1 LVPASINDIISSFH
15 REGKAIKQI
24 MSNQKKKQNNGK
36 GIAKTTPMM
45 EQFLKLKEAH
55 FEYLLFYRMGD
66 FYELFFDDAVKAS
79 AALDITLTKR
89 GKHMGEDIPMCGVPV
104 HAAEN
109 YLSRLISKG
118 FKVAVCEQMENPAEA
133 KKRGNKSV
141 VKRDVIRLVTP
152 GTITEENLLDAR
164 SHNYLA
170 ALSQARGN
178 YALSWLEI
186 TTGEFFVSSL
196 AVSNLDAELGRLN
209 LGEMIVPFSLI
220 DNEQIADVLNDWQ
233 HIISPIENSFF
244 DSAEA
249 EKQLMDLFEVSVLD
263 GIGSFGRAELAAC
276 GALINYLQE
285 TQKGKLPKLRYPKLV
300 FEENS
305 MMIDSATRRNLELNR
320 TLSGEKK
327 GSLLS
332 TIDETITGAGARLLG
347 NYLNAPLTDPKKIN
361 KRLDLVEY
369 FLNLESLRID
379 IRNLFKSCPDLERSM
394 SRLAVRRGGPRDLA
408 AVRDALDQANK
419 IKQKINTCLLKTE
432 DSLGGYYNELEAAL
446 SKFSNH
452 SHIIDELHRALLAD
466 LPVLIRDG
474 NFIAKGYN
482 LKLDEFQILKSESKK
497 LIAALESNYKK
508 KTAINGLKVKYNNV
522 LGYFVE
528 VTALHAEK
536 LMTSP
541 LNEEFIHRQTLANV
555 VRFNTSELA
564 NLAGKI
570 GHAADHALNLEHEIF
585 EKLVIKVINNWEN
598 IIQVASALARL
609 DVGAALAQLAAENN
623 YKRPQVDDSLAFD
636 IKGGRHPVVEGSIKK
651 SLEGKFVANDCD
663 LGEENRLW
671 LITGPNMAGKSTF
684 LRQNALIAVLA
695 QMGSFVPARKAHIGV
710 VDRLFSRVG
719 ASDDLARGRSTFMVE
734 MIETAA
740 ILNQSSKKSLVILDE
755 IGRGTSTYDGLS
767 IAWAAAEHLHE
778 VNKARG
784 LFATHYHEM
793 TALASKLENLALHFM
808 KVKEWEGKVIFLHEV
823 AEGAADRSYGIQVA
837 KLAGLPNVVV
847 ERATQVLNILEQVG
861 VNGQSVAQGQKM
873 DTLNTDLPLFSAV
886 QEKMANIKPDF
897 SELERAMK
905 DVRPDE
911 LSPKEALDMLYK
923 LKELQI

>member
-1 LVPASINDIISSFH
+1 
-15 REGKAIKQI
+15 
-24 MSNQKKKQNNGK
+24 MSNQKKDQNNKQNNKK
-36 GIAKTTPMM
+36 GMVKTTPMM

-55 FEYLLFYRMGD
+55 FKYLLFYRMGD

-170 ALSQARGN
+170 SLSFANGN

-186 TTGEFFVSSL
+186 TTGEFFVSS
-196 AVSNLDAELGRLN
+196 VSVTNLDAELGRLN
-209 LGEMIVPFSLI
+209 VGEMIVPFSLI
-220 DNEQIADVLNDWQ
+220 DNEQISDVLTDWQ
-233 HIISPIENSFF
+233 HIISPIESSFF
-244 DSAEA
+244 DSAGA
-249 EKQLMDLFEVSVLD
+249 EKKLMDLFEVSVLD
-263 GIGSFGRAELAAC
+263 GIGSFGKAELAAC
-276 GALINYLQE
+276 GALINYLDE

-300 FEENS
+300 FEKSS
-305 MMIDSATRRNLELNR
+305 MVMDSATRRSLELNI
-320 TLSGEKK
+320 TLSGERK

-332 TIDETITGAGARLLG
+332 TIDETITGAGARLLRT
-347 NYLNAPLTDPKKIN
+347 YLNAPLTDPKQIN
-361 KRLDLVEY
+361 KRLDLVAY
-369 FLNLESLRID
+369 FLNGEGLRIE
-379 IRNLFKSCPDLERSM
+379 IRNLFKRCPDLERSM
-394 SRLAVRRGGPRDLA
+394 SRLAVGRGGPRDLA
-408 AVRDALDQANK
+408 AVRDALYQAIK
-419 IKQKINTCLLKTE
+419 IKQKIKKSLLTSR
-432 DSLGGYYNELEAAL
+432 DNLGGHHNELEAVL
-446 SKFSNH
+446 IKFSDH
-452 SHIIDELHRALLAD
+452 THIIDELHRALLPD
-466 LPVLIRDG
+466 LPILIREG
-474 NFIAKGYN
+474 NFIAKGYD
-482 LKLDEFQILKSESKK
+482 LHLDEFQILKSESKR

-508 KTAINGLKVKYNNV
+508 QTAINGLKVKYNNV

-528 VTALHAEK
+528 VTALHSEK

-555 VRFNTSELA
+555 VRFNTTKLA
-564 NLAGKI
+564 ELAGKI

-585 EKLVIKVINNWEN
+585 EKLVIKVIDNWQN
-598 IIQVASALARL
+598 IIQVASALAKL
-609 DVGAALAQLAAENN
+609 DVGSSLAQLAAENN
-623 YKRPQVDDSLAFD
+623 YKRPQVDDSLSFD
-636 IKGGRHPVVEGSIKK
+636 IKGGRHPVVEGAIKK

-663 LGEENRLW
+663 LGEKNRLW

-695 QMGSFVPARKAHIGV
+695 QMGSFVPALKAHIGV

-778 VNKARG
+778 VNKTRG

-808 KVKEWEGKVIFLHEV
+808 KVKEWKGKVIFLHEV
-823 AEGAADRSYGIQVA
+823 AEGTADRSYGIQVA
-837 KLAGLPNVVV
+837 KLAGLPNLVV

-861 VNGQSVAQGQKM
+861 ANGQGVAQGQKM
-873 DTLNTDLPLFSAV
+873 YTLNADLPLFSAV
-886 QEKMANIKPDF
+886 QEKMMCIKPDF
-897 SELERAMK
+897 SELEKAIK
-905 DVRPDE
+905 EIRPDE